1 MSFSQV
7 VHRFKDDQLSRHL
20 PSSRGLLHCTTLQA
34 SSMPR
39 KYLLPCAIACALLWG
54 SAFPGIKYLYREWP
68 ESMAWDARLLIAGIR
83 FFIAGL
89 LLVPIAGA
97 RGYFSRLAKS
107 ERGPLWAV
115 AITQTFGQYILFYTG
130 LALSSAVLGA
140 ILISAGSFWWVLLA
154 PLILGTAPP
163 KRRHWIS
170 LGIGALGIAIAVY
183 RPGIGSGSPIAGGLC
198 FLTAALIGSLGLIFH
213 TRLRSS
219 IDTRTA
225 TSFSLAAGGI
235 MLAICGSSAWP
246 EMHRLLEP
254 KLFGLTLYLA
264 FVSAAAFALWNHLAR
279 QFSANLLASYR
290 FLIPICGVLLSTLFV
305 PDEKPG
311 VGIIVGGVLVVAAL
325 VVAGRGDRL

>member
-1 MSFSQV
+1 
-7 VHRFKDDQLSRHL
+7 
-20 PSSRGLLHCTTLQA
+20 
-34 SSMPR
+34 MPR

-54 SAFPGIKYLYREWP
+54 SAFPGIKFMYREWP
-68 ESMAWDARLLIAGIR
+68 ESQENWDARLLVAGIR

-89 LLVPIAGA
+89 LLVPLAGA
-97 RGYFSRLAKS
+97 RGYFTRLALAD
-107 ERGPLWAV
+107 RGPLWAV
-115 AITQTFGQYILFYTG
+115 AIAQTFGQYILFYTG

-154 PLILGTAPP
+154 PVILGSIRPN
-163 KRRHWIS
+163 RQHWIS
-170 LGIGALGIAIAVY
+170 LCIGAIGITIAVY
-183 RPGIGSGSPIAGGLC
+183 RPGVSSGGSPIAGGLC
-198 FLTAALIGSLGLIFH
+198 FLFAALIGTLGIIFH
-213 TRLRSS
+213 TRLRGS

-254 KLFGLTLYLA
+254 KLFALTLYLA

-279 QFSANLLASYR
+279 EFSANILAGYR
-290 FLIPICGVLLSTLFV
+290 FLIPISGVLLSILLV

-311 VGIIVGGVLVVAAL
+311 IGIFIGGVLVIVAL
-325 VVAGRGDRL
+325 VVGSRAESHQP